1 MSRKLLLI
9 RKITIGLLLSGLS
22 FSAWSQQASIAF
34 VADGPESVTQGNDS
48 RDLVGVL
55 RELEKR
61 FGVVFDFNRRTLK
74 DKTVRLSPEALQTA
88 DLEKIL
94 GDLLPPLEL
103 SFEKNNEHSYL
114 ILPRKAS
121 PASGSLIPMQRL
133 PAKVEQ
139 RVTGR
144 VTTGENREGLPG
156 VSVVVKGTTQG
167 TTTDAGG
174 NYQIT
179 VPDERSVLVF
189 SFVGYV
195 SEEVAVGSR
204 ATLDVQLVAD
214 IKSLNEVVV
223 VGYGTVKRSDLT
235 GSVAQVSSE
244 NIKATPIVA
253 LDRAMQGRAP
263 GVQVTQNS
271 SRPGGGTTV
280 RIRGT
285 GSVTAGN
292 EPLYVIDGYPTGDL
306 NTLNPMDIESIEI
319 LKDAS
324 ATAIYGS
331 RGSNGVVL
339 VTTKRGKAGQSQVEV
354 ESYYGVQSARRKIP
368 LLNAR
373 EYAEFINEARVNGG
387 GQPYF
392 DGSSEER
399 PLPESLGKG
408 TDWQDEA
415 FRNAPIHNVQLSLSG
430 GSEKTQYAIS
440 GSSFTQEGLIL
451 NSFFKRYTV
460 RTNLDHRISRRLKVG
475 LSMQGAFTDE
485 RRARTE
491 TGGQIDA
498 GVTGAALSFAPVFPV
513 YTPEGRFYRDFGVLN
528 GQQVDNPV
536 GMATDIHNKIN
547 GIRLLTNA
555 FAEVEIIKDLTFRT
569 SWGADLNTFKS
580 NFYATRQTNLGFNTN
595 GNASVSSGQNLNW
608 LNENILSYSKT
619 LAGVHNLSGV
629 LGYTAQGFRNE
640 FFSANAANFR
650 DDFALYNNLGSG
662 ATLRAPGS
670 GAVDWGLVSYLARV
684 NYGYSNRYLFTLTAR
699 ADGSSRFGHARKY
712 GFFPSG
718 AVGWRVINESF
729 MAGQRIFSDL
739 KLRGSY
745 GFSGNQEIGDY
756 AFLSSIMPVNTA
768 FGGTLQVGGAQNRVG
783 NQDLSWE
790 KNAQFNVGADIG
802 VLNNRIQLTA
812 DYYIKTTSDLLILVN
827 IPQSSGFSTSLQ
839 NIGKVENRGVEL
851 GLNTTNIDKGDFRW
865 FTEFNISFNQNKILN
880 LDRGRQEFVT
890 GNFGNVIGY
899 NLTRVGEPLGVFY
912 GRVMEGIF
920 QNQEEITGSA
930 QPSARPGD
938 FRFQDLNN
946 DGAITDAD
954 RTIIGNPN
962 PKFFGGLNNTV
973 TFKGF
978 DLNIFLQGTSGND
991 ILNFQR
997 FETFNLNGQ
1006 NNQSRDVLNRWTGP
1020 GTSNTIPRANTGGG
1034 QRIFSTFHVEDGSYL
1049 RVRNISLG
1057 YTLPT
1062 ALVQK
1067 LPLTSI
1073 RVYVSAQNLMTF
1085 TKYTGYDPEVSF
1097 FGSGSAN
1104 QGVDY
1109 GAYPAA
1115 KTIIAGLNLKF

>member
-1 MSRKLLLI
+1 VNVLL
-9 RKITIGLLLSGLS
+9 
-22 FSAWSQQASIAF
+22 
-34 VADGPESVTQGNDS
+34 
-48 RDLVGVL
+48 
-55 RELEKR
+55 
-61 FGVVFDFNRRTLK
+61 
-74 DKTVRLSPEALQTA
+74 
-88 DLEKIL
+88 
-94 GDLLPPLEL
+94 
-103 SFEKNNEHSYL
+103 
-114 ILPRKAS
+114 
-121 PASGSLIPMQRL
+121 
-133 PAKVEQ
+133 
-139 RVTGR
+139 
-144 VTTGENREGLPG
+144 
-156 VSVVVKGTTQG
+156 KGTTIG
-167 TTTDAGG
+167 TTTNADG
-174 NYQIT
+174 NFT
-179 VPDERSVLVF
+179 LNAPDGSGILVF
-189 SFVGYV
+189 SYIGYTT
-195 SEEVAVGSR
+195 EEVAVNGR
-204 ATLDVQLVAD
+204 TTVNVVMVPDVE
-214 IKSLNEVVV
+214 SLSEVVV
-223 VGYGTVKRSDLT
+223 VGYGTVKKSDLT
-235 GSVAQVSSE
+235 GSVTQVNSE

-263 GVQVTQNS
+263 GVLVTQNS
-271 SRPGGGTTV
+271 SRPGGGTTI

-339 VTTKRGKAGQSQVEV
+339 VTTKRGKAGQSQVAL
-354 ESYYGVQSARRKIP
+354 ESYYGVQYVRRKLP

-373 EYAEFINEARVNGG
+373 EYAEFINEAQVNNGT
-387 GQPYF
+387 QPYF

-399 PLPESLGKG
+399 PLPETLGKG
-408 TDWQDEA
+408 TDWQDEV

-440 GSSFTQEGLIL
+440 GNSFSQEGLIL

-460 RTNLDHRISRRLKVG
+460 RTNLDHRISKRLKVG
-475 LSMQGAFTDE
+475 LSMQGAYAHE
-485 RRARTE
+485 RRARVE
-491 TGGQIDA
+491 TGGQIEA
-498 GVTGAALSFAPVFPV
+498 GVTGAALNFAPVFPV
-513 YTPEGRFYRDFGVLN
+513 YTPEGRFYRNFGVLN

-536 GMATDIHNKIN
+536 GVATDIHNKVN
-547 GIRLLTNA
+547 TIRLLTNA
-555 FAEVEIIKDLTFRT
+555 FAEFEIIKDLTFRT
-569 SWGADLNTFKS
+569 SWGADINSSKS
-580 NFYATRQTNLGFNTN
+580 DFYATRQTNIGFNTN
-595 GNASVSSGQNLNW
+595 GSASISSGQNLNW

-619 LAGVHNLSGV
+619 IAGVHNLSGV
-629 LGYTAQGFRNE
+629 LGYTSQGFRNE
-640 FFSANAANFR
+640 FFTANAANFR
-650 DDFALYNNLGSG
+650 ADFALYNNLGSG

-699 ADGSSRFGHARKY
+699 ADGSSRFGPTRKY

-718 AVGWRVINESF
+718 ALGWRVINEPF
-729 MAGQRIFSDL
+729 MANQRIFSDL

-745 GFSGNQEIGDY
+745 GLSGNQEIGDY
-756 AFLSSIMPVNTA
+756 AYLSSIMPVNTA

-783 NQDLSWE
+783 NRDLSWE

-851 GLNTTNIDKGDFRW
+851 GLNTTNIDKGDLQW
-865 FTEFNISFNQNKILN
+865 FTEFNISFNQNEILN
-880 LDRGRQEFVT
+880 LDRGRREFVS
-890 GNFGNVIGY
+890 GLFGNVAGY
-899 NLTRVGEPLGVFY
+899 NLTRVGEPLGLFY
-912 GRVMEGIF
+912 GRVAEGIF

-930 QPSARPGD
+930 QPNAKPGD
-938 FRFQDLNN
+938 FRFQDLNS

-954 RTIIGNPN
+954 RTTIGNPN
-962 PKFFGGLNNTV
+962 PTFFGGINNTL

-978 DLNIFLQGTSGND
+978 DLNIFLQGSYGND

-997 FETFNLNGQ
+997 FESFNLNGQ
-1006 NNQSRDVLNRWTGP
+1006 NNQSRDVLNRWTP
-1020 GTSNTIPRANTGGG
+1020 TNPSNTIPRANTGGG
-1034 QRIFSTFHVEDGSYL
+1034 QRILSTFHVEDGSYL

-1057 YTLPT
+1057 YTLPA
-1062 ALVQK
+1062 ALIGK

-1073 RVYVSAQNLMTF
+1073 KVYVSAQNFITF
-1085 TKYTGYDPEVSF
+1085 TKYSGYDPEVSF
-1097 FGSGSAN
+1097 FGSGSVN

-1115 KTIIAGLNLKF
+1115 KTLTAGLNLKF